1 MNTTVNTTAKAT
13 TSRAVDTSADAEAQ
27 QRAGRPEPRL
37 LTALRRAAERQGHS
51 QIELAHHLGVTSGYL
66 IQLRSGTRD
75 VRRISLDFARACA
88 AYLETSTLNVLLLA
102 GSLDVSDF
110 SVPGEPQ
117 QRRIREGLQ
126 ALREDPL
133 YSAYVDEAVLESLS
147 DEVKQLLVGV
157 YEEACQRE
165 FFPSRALPPALLSS
179 LRLATL
185 LDECDAQESG
195 DGELA

>member
-1 MNTTVNTTAKAT
+1 MHMNTTAKTT
-13 TSRAVDTSADAEAQ
+13 TSRAVDASADAEAQ

-37 LTALRRAAERQGHS
+37 LTALRRQAERQGHT

-66 IQLRSGTRD
+66 LMLRSGTRA

-110 SVPGEPQ
+110 SAPGAPQ
-117 QRRIREGLQ
+117 QRRIRQGLQ

-133 YSAYVDEAVLESLS
+133 YGAYVDEPLLESLS
-147 DEVKQLLVGV
+147 DDVKQLLVSV
-157 YEEACQRE
+157 YEEACQRD
-165 FFPSRALPPALLSS
+165 FAPRRALPPVLWSS
-179 LRLATL
+179 LRLATAL
-185 LDECDAQESG
+185 SVEQPPEDSHATVQ
-195 DGELA
+195 